1 MRQLRQPAQAD
12 TAKPAAVY
20 LVHRTDRR
28 RFKLGWALQP
38 MLRAHKLPEFSRGE
52 LDLDASRAIWLPNRQ
67 RAEQVERS
75 MHKTFAPYRAT
86 AGHHGDGHC
95 EWFVGAMADQ
105 ALRLLGQMPLD
116 ETSPRTARV
125 VRISLPQPPADAVSI
140 ENRPQ
145 DVWWRIEDVLA
156 RLGMQLP
163 VSVLWGHQITL
174 IVHGFRAP
182 DTPVPH
188 DLRRA
193 VLDVDTYQTWCDA
206 RPLSFVSLIA
216 YDGADPVVEF
226 KSLKA
231 IERWDDGDGLV
242 WQIKGFLARL
252 QRTAPIRRTGMEI
265 DLGRHAAKSA
275 GSSAMAL
282 RASGSEG
289 NSV

>member
-1 MRQLRQPAQAD
+1 M
-12 TAKPAAVY
+12 TKPAAVY
-20 LVHRTDRR
+20 LIRRTDRR
-28 RFKLGWALQP
+28 QFKVGWSFDPLH
-38 MLRAHKLPEFSRGE
+38 RARQLPEFSRGE
-52 LDLDASRAIWLPNRQ
+52 LDLRSSCAIWLPNRQ

-86 AGHHGDGHC
+86 AEHRGNGHC

-116 ETSPRTARV
+116 EKSPRTARV
-125 VRISLPQPPADAVSI
+125 VRISLPRPPADAVSI
-140 ENRPQ
+140 ETRPQ

-163 VSVLWGHQITL
+163 VSVLWGNQITL

-206 RPLSFVSLIA
+206 RPLSFVSLIT
-216 YDGADPVVEF
+216 YDGADLVVEF

-231 IERWDDGDGLV
+231 IERWDDGAGLV
-242 WQIKGFLARL
+242 WQVKGLLARL
-252 QRTAPIRRTGMEI
+252 QRTAPIRRTGTEF
-265 DLGRHAAKSA
+265 DLGRDAAKSA
-275 GSSAMAL
+275 GSSAKAL